1 MVEAASRPATILKNK
16 QPGHYMPLS
25 EASPVPPIE
34 SLDRAVQLETGQ
46 HNACQPVAPKKQQFF
61 RS

>member
-34 SLDRAVQLETGQ
+34 SLDRAVHLGNGKAQRVPTCCAEET
-46 HNACQPVAPKKQQFF
+46 AIL
-61 RS
+61 S